1 MSIDVLISREQIASR
16 IKELASEIR
25 ADLPEGER
33 LIVLGVLK
41 GCFIFMSDL
50 VRELD
55 LDLQI
60 DFLQVGSYGEGQVS
74 SGVVSLKKDHEVN
87 IQGRHVLLVEDI
99 VDSGLTLKHLVE
111 VLNTRKPASLKVVA
125 LLRKPEAVVH
135 QAPVH
140 YLGFEIENTFV
151 VGYGLDHAER
161 HRELPYVGVVRQEAS
176 S

>member
-1 MSIDVLISREQIASR
+1 MPIDVLISRDQIAAR
-16 IKELASEIR
+16 IKELAGQIR
-25 ADLPEGER
+25 ADHPVEER

-41 GCFIFMSDL
+41 GCFIFMADL

-111 VLNTRKPASLKVVA
+111 VLKTRKPASLKVVA

-135 QAPVH
+135 QAPVD

-161 HRELPYVGVVRQEAS
+161 HRELPFVGVVRQS
-176 S
+176 SPS

>member
-1 MSIDVLISREQIASR
+1 MPIDVLISRDQIAAR
-16 IKELASEIR
+16 IKELAGQIR
-25 ADLPEGER
+25 ADHPAGQR
-33 LIVLGVLK
+33 LVVLGVLK
-41 GCFIFMSDL
+41 GCFIFMADL

-111 VLNTRKPASLKVVA
+111 VLKTRKPASLKVVA

-135 QAPVH
+135 QAPVD

-161 HRELPYVGVVRQEAS
+161 HRELPFVGVVRQGLDS
-176 S
+176 